1 MCALAPMPPLS
12 KAGPLSSILAS
23 AVVAFK
29 SRLAVATVEVEGPE
43 ETLTRGVAVLVGEGR
58 GKGVVLPSSMEALTL
73 LVVIAAT
80 LVFEILGVVVT
91 SFFQKEKSNV

>member
-1 MCALAPMPPLS
+1 MS
-12 KAGPLSSILAS
+12 RTGPLSSMLAP

-29 SRLAVATVEVEGPE
+29 WRLPVAAVEVEGSA
-43 ETLTRGVAVLVGEGR
+43 ETLTKGVAVLEEEGR

-73 LVVIAAT
+73 VVVIVAT

-91 SFFQKEKSNV
+91 LFFQKEKSNE